1 LLYILVGF
9 DTGFALLN
17 QRFWRNTLKRFF
29 YLSFIFILVGCS
41 PASVAWGVAF
51 TPTPN
56 PNANIV
62 VASETSAVLANNV
75 IVDIQTIAPTVT
87 ITKTPAPTAT
97 ITQTPIPS
105 KADIERVIIISFD
118 GLRPDAIDLA
128 PMPNLMELRDNGAH
142 SPLNTRTIR
151 YPATSPSHASMLT
164 GYCMEDHGVIYNKF
178 FQYMGYAKGTDV
190 FQLVHEAD
198 MKTIM
203 IVSKDKLRQM
213 AEPETT
219 DVFEVAYGEPA
230 IQRTVLPYL
239 QEDFGLM
246 FVHFAGGDNRGHKY
260 GWMSGEYMK
269 VLREGDAVLGEMIK
283 TLKENNL
290 FDSTLFIIS
299 SDHGGHDRN
308 HIGLVIED
316 YRITWIAY
324 GPGVVQTE
332 VTRQLYTF
340 DTAVTAAY
348 ALGFPLQDDWAGI
361 PVYEIFGEDPINT
374 HDGYPCDT

>member
-1 LLYILVGF
+1 M
-9 DTGFALLN
+9 
-17 QRFWRNTLKRFF
+17 
-29 YLSFIFILVGCS
+29 VGCS
-41 PASVAWGVAF
+41 PASTVWGVAF
-51 TPTPN
+51 TPTPHL
-56 PNANIV
+56 NADGV
-62 VASETSAVLANNV
+62 LPSQTPAVLANN
-75 IVDIQTIAPTVT
+75 IVVEIQTIAPTAT

-97 ITQTPIPS
+97 ITPTPIPS
-105 KADIERVIIISFD
+105 KADIKRVIIISFD
-118 GLRPDAIDLA
+118 GLRPDAIDKA
-128 PMPNLMELRDNGAH
+128 PMPNLIELRDNGAH
-142 SPLNTRTIR
+142 SPLNARTID

-178 FQYMGYAKGTDV
+178 FQYMGYAKGTDI
-190 FQLVHEAD
+190 FQLAHEAG

-230 IQRTVLPYL
+230 IQRAALPYL

-260 GWMSGEYMK
+260 GWMSGEYFK

-290 FDSTLFIIS
+290 FDTTLFIIT

-308 HIGLVIED
+308 HIGLLIED

-332 VTRQLYTF
+332 IERQLYTF

-348 ALGFPLQDDWAGI
+348 ALGFPLQPDWDGI
-361 PVYEIFGEDPINT
+361 PVYEIFGEEPLQT
-374 HDGYPCDT
+374 HDGYPCKT

>member
-1 LLYILVGF
+1 M
-9 DTGFALLN
+9 
-17 QRFWRNTLKRFF
+17 
-29 YLSFIFILVGCS
+29 FIVIFLIGCS
-41 PASVAWGVAF
+41 PDSTVWGVAF
-51 TPTPN
+51 TPTSASNVPLMDLSATSFTN
-56 PNANIV
+56 DV
-62 VASETSAVLANNV
+62 VLENQV
-75 IVDIQTIAPTVT
+75 ILSTATV
-87 ITKTPAPTAT
+87 IKTPVPTAT
-97 ITQTPIPS
+97 IPIIPTPS
-105 KADIERVIIISFD
+105 KADIKRVIIISFD

-128 PMPNLMELRDNGAH
+128 PMPNLIELRDNGAH
-142 SPLNTRTIR
+142 SPLNTRTID

-178 FQYMGYAKGTDV
+178 FQYMGYAKGTDI
-190 FQLVHEAD
+190 FQVAHEAG
-198 MKTIM
+198 MKTVM
-203 IVSKDKLRQM
+203 IVSKDKMRQM

-239 QEDFGLM
+239 EEDFGLM

-260 GWMSGEYMK
+260 GWMSGEYFK

-283 TLKENNL
+283 ALKENNL
-290 FDSTLFIIS
+290 FETTLLIIS

-308 HIGLVIED
+308 HIGLLIED

-332 VTRQLYTF
+332 IERQLYTF

-348 ALGFPLQDDWAGI
+348 ALGFPLQPDWDGI
-361 PVYEIFGEDPINT
+361 PVYEIFGEDPIKT
-374 HDGYPCDT
+374 HDGYPCKT

>member
-1 LLYILVGF
+1 M
-9 DTGFALLN
+9 
-17 QRFWRNTLKRFF
+17 
-29 YLSFIFILVGCS
+29 
-41 PASVAWGVAF
+41 WGVVF

-56 PNANIV
+56 LNANIILPSQTP
-62 VASETSAVLANNV
+62 AILANNITV
-75 IVDIQTIAPTVT
+75 EIQTIAPTAT
-87 ITKTPAPTAT
+87 ITNTPAPTAT
-97 ITQTPIPS
+97 ITPTPNPS

-128 PMPNLMELRDNGAH
+128 PMPNLMQLRDNGAH
-142 SPLNTRTIR
+142 APLTARTID

-190 FQLVHEAD
+190 FQLAHEAG

-203 IVSKDKLRQM
+203 IVSKDKMRQM

-239 QEDFGLM
+239 EEDFGLM
-246 FVHFAGGDNRGHKY
+246 FVHFAGADNRGHKY

-269 VLREGDAVLGEMIK
+269 VLREGDQVLGEMIN
-283 TLKENNL
+283 TLKANNL
-290 FDSTLFIIS
+290 FDTTLFIIS
-299 SDHGGHDRN
+299 SDHGGHNKN
-308 HIGLVIED
+308 HIGLIIED
-316 YRITWIAY
+316 YRIPWIAY
-324 GPGVVQTE
+324 GPGVPQIE
-332 VTRQLYTF
+332 ITRQLYTF

-348 ALGFPLQDDWAGI
+348 ALGFPLQADWDGI
-361 PVYEIFGEDPINT
+361 PVYEIFGEDPIQT
-374 HDGYPCDT
+374 HDGYPCKT